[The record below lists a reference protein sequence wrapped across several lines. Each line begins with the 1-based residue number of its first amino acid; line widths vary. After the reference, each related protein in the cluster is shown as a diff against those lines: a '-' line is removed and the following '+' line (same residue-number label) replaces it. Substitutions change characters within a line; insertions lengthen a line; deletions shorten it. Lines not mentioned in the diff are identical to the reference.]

1 MSSGVRGLGWGEETR
16 GQGREEI
23 GGERKSTWVGL
34 FWGQGNSQLD
44 AQVRNQG
51 IVLVSSLHP
60 APQSVPY
67 HVQPVPPPA
76 EADFPF
82 PLTTPPRLSAG
93 PCPLYLLVSLFHTA
107 ARMRIFTPDR
117 VIFLMHILQG
127 SCAGCRLE
135 FCGQANKVL
144 CDLSPS
150 ITHACIPPPANI
162 MLQLLWIL
170 CIFLEHAHALHCL
183 GL

>member
-16 GQGREEI
+16 GQGKEEI

-44 AQVRNQG
+44 AQARNQG

-76 EADFPF
+76 EVDLPF
-82 PLTTPPRLSAG
+82 PLTTRLGS
-93 PCPLYLLVSLFHTA
+93 LLARVLSTSWFLFS
-107 ARMRIFTPDR
+107 I
-117 VIFLMHILQG
+117 
-127 SCAGCRLE
+127 RL
-135 FCGQANKVL
+135 
-144 CDLSPS
+144 P
-150 ITHACIPPPANI
+150 
-162 MLQLLWIL
+162 
-170 CIFLEHAHALHCL
+170 EHAYSHLIVSFS
-183 GL
+183 